1 MKGSTVF
8 VAGTILTLAIG
19 HAFDACASAFEESS
33 LNEVAVACHED
44 GPEAAANALLRIANE
59 NADGNPMR
67 ERILRALLLSG
78 LSEELPE
85 CERRMRE
92 IYGK

>member
-1 MKGSTVF
+1 MQGSTVF

-19 HAFDACASAFEESS
+19 HAFDACASTFEES
-33 LNEVAVACHED
+33 LNEVAIACQED
-44 GPEAAANALLRIANE
+44 GPEAAANALVRIAHE

-85 CERRMRE
+85 CERRMRV